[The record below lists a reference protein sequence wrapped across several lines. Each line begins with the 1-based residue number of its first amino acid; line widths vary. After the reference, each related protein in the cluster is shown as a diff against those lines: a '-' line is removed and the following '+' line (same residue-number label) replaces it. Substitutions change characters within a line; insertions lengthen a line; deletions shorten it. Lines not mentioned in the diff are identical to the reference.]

1 MLIVC
6 PACASEYQ
14 IEAERVGAG
23 GRSVR
28 CASCRETWFITAE
41 DVATA
46 LHAEESGA
54 FEGEPAPAGGLAEP
68 SARTEEGDGAVV
80 DQPMPPPRRR
90 SAAGPAKRPRKPR
103 ALSPALVA
111 GLVLFVL
118 APLAL
123 LGRST
128 VVRAMPQTASLFSAI
143 GLPVN
148 LRGVDLREVVAFQ
161 NPAEGGKPA
170 QLVVEGDLVGV
181 ARGRVEVPM
190 LEIVVRDG
198 HGQPVYR
205 WTVPPPRAALEAAET
220 ARFRASLSTPP
231 AQGRRIEVRFA
242 EPKPAETAQQEGAG
256 SDHHDAAAPAAGSGG
271 DAPHAAKPA
280 H

>member
-6 PACASEYQ
+6 PACASAYH

-28 CASCRETWFITAE
+28 CAACRETWFITPD
-41 DVATA
+41 DVAA
-46 LHAEESGA
+46 GLREE
-54 FEGEPAPAGGLAEP
+54 EGGSPDGESAASPAGAGPDEGLE
-68 SARTEEGDGAVV
+68 DGAVV
-80 DQPMPPPRRR
+80 DQPMPAPRRR
-90 SAAGPAKRPRKPR
+90 PGPSPAKRARKTR
-103 ALSPALVA
+103 TLSPALAA

-161 NPAEGGKPA
+161 NPAQGDKPA

-181 ARGRVEVPM
+181 ARGRVEVPA
-190 LEIVVRDG
+190 LEILVQDD
-198 HGQPVYR
+198 HGAPVYR
-205 WTVPPPRAALEAAET
+205 WTVPPPRSALEASET
-220 ARFRASLSTPP
+220 ARFRASLTAPP
-231 AQGRRIEVRFA
+231 AQGRRVEVRFA
-242 EPKPAETAQQEGAG
+242 EPKPAEADPASVHAEAG
-256 SDHHDAAAPAAGSGG
+256 DAAPGSGG